1 MRFLR
6 GLVGQPEV
14 SEPTAM
20 SPDGVAPG
28 PITIETFGDD
38 GWQRVQIDA
47 GGSRVSET
55 LNADGD
61 VVGSTADGTQSMIV
75 NDALVVIPPPQA
87 ADPAKRRHRPRQ
99 PIRMAIGPYEIEGFV
114 SVPPGAVGSGFILR
128 HRPRF
133 VAVSSAVL
141 RRDHDVG
148 GERREDIVLVNLRH
162 VSSLKDPPQS

>member
-1 MRFLR
+1 MRLLR
-6 GLVGQPEV
+6 GLVGQPRV
-14 SEPTAM
+14 NQPTAM
-20 SPDGVAPG
+20 SQDGVGAG
-28 PITIETFGDD
+28 PTTIEIFGGD
-38 GWQRVQIDA
+38 GWQHVQIDV
-47 GGSRVSET
+47 GGSRLSET

-61 VVGSTADGTQSMIV
+61 VVGISADGTQSMIV
-75 NDALVVIPPPQA
+75 NDALVVIPPPQP

-141 RRDHDVG
+141 RLAHDVG